1 MAGPLENESFV
12 MCVNRCDVEVVE
24 NVLLD
29 TVLHSASQRNQITL
43 QPGFLAKVREVHA
56 SKKTVQLR
64 IYDFYQQNFA
74 FENNLFACAAAN
86 LQTIAPPLWP
96 FLIGIPEP
104 LSRMTL
110 FRNQDLGAYLLGL
123 RPDDLVLVATD
134 SVIAEYPGHSSLPPP
149 PKPSSYPLYL
159 TCIIR
164 YIGLVSEIGPG
175 FYLGVEITV
184 ILLLLFVHWMATVVK
199 C

>member
-1 MAGPLENESFV
+1 MAGPLEKESFV
-12 MCVNRCDVEVVE
+12 MCLQRCDVEVVE

-29 TVLHSASQRNQITL
+29 TVLHSASQRNQISL
-43 QPGFLAKVREVHA
+43 QPGSLAKVREVHA

-64 IYDFYQQNFA
+64 IYDFYKRNLA
-74 FENNLFACAAAN
+74 FENNLFACAVAN

-104 LSRMTL
+104 INRMTL
-110 FRNQDLGAYLLGL
+110 FRNQALVTYLLSL
-123 RPDDLVLVATD
+123 RPDDLVLVDRD
-134 SVIAEYPGHSSLPPP
+134 SVIAEYPDRASAA
-149 PKPSSYPLYL
+149 PKAPCSSSYPLYL

-184 ILLLLFVHWMATVVK
+184 ILLPLHPFYF
-199 C
+199 